1 MRLKEKNTLKSECNL
16 IVQSFFHNV
25 KKTAGKKKSIKM
37 KSYYCF
43 RSRLKLN
50 VKQLIAVKERF
61 DVKRFR

>member
-43 RSRLKLN
+43 QIATEIKRQTTHSR
-50 VKQLIAVKERF
+50 
-61 DVKRFR
+61 